1 MRYLIKFSKESN
13 IKFISHLDLMRTIQK
28 IIKRAALPIE
38 YSKGFNPHMTISIAQ
53 PLSVGVYSS
62 GEYMDVVL
70 KEEIDEN
77 EIKER
82 LSINV
87 PSGVKILEVIKV
99 KSLSDKKVPQSMAAI
114 EAAKYEIAIKYTDSS
129 ILGEELK
136 KLPRLNEWNVIKK
149 GKNGEKEVNI
159 KPLIKEFKYKLEDN
173 ILKLQVLLS
182 AGSKENLSSDLL
194 GKFIK
199 ENTTGVNEE
208 AFVDI
213 KRKDMYGLK
222 NNKYIPLIELLS
234 NY

>member
-70 KEEIDEN
+70 KEEIDED

-82 LSINV
+82 LRNNV

-99 KSLSDKKVPQSMAAI
+99 RSVSDKKVPQSMAAI
-114 EAAKYEIAIKYTDSS
+114 EAAKYKIAIKYIDSS
-129 ILGEELK
+129 ILEEELK
-136 KLPRLNEWNVIKK
+136 KLPRLSEWNVIKK
-149 GKNGEKEVNI
+149 SKNGEKEINI
-159 KPLIKEFKYKLEDN
+159 KPLIKEFKYRLEGN
-173 ILKLQVLLS
+173 ILRLQVLLS
-182 AGSKENLSSDLL
+182 AGSRENLSPDLL
-194 GKFIK
+194 GKFVK
-199 ENTTGVNEE
+199 ENTTGINEE

-213 KRKDMYGLK
+213 ERKEMYGLK
-222 NNKYIPLIELLS
+222 NNKYIPLIELLC

>member
-70 KEEIDEN
+70 KEELDEN

-82 LSINV
+82 LSNNV
-87 PSGVKILEVIKV
+87 PSGVKILEVVKV
-99 KSLSDKKVPQSMAAI
+99 KSLTDKKVPQSMAAI
-114 EAAKYEIAIKYTDSS
+114 EAAKYEVAIKYTNSS

-136 KLPRLNEWNVIKK
+136 KLPGLNEWNVIKK
-149 GKNGEKEVNI
+149 SKSGEKEVNI

-182 AGSKENLSSDLL
+182 AGSSENLSADLL

-213 KRKDMYGLK
+213 QRKDMYGLK

-234 NY
+234 SY

>member
-77 EIKER
+77 EMKER
-82 LSINV
+82 LSNNV
-87 PSGVKILEVIKV
+87 PSGVRIFEVIKV

-129 ILGEELK
+129 ILEQELK
-136 KLPRLNEWNVIKK
+136 KLPRLNEWNIIKK
-149 GKNGEKEVNI
+149 SKNGEKEVNI
-159 KPLIKEFKYKLEDN
+159 KPLIKEFKYKLEGN

-182 AGSKENLSSDLL
+182 AGSKENLSPDLL

-213 KRKDMYGLK
+213 ERKEMYGLK
-222 NNKYIPLIELLS
+222 NNKYIPLIELLC

>member
-70 KEEIDEN
+70 KEEIDED

-82 LSINV
+82 LRNNV

-99 KSLSDKKVPQSMAAI
+99 RSVSDKKVPQSMAAI
-114 EAAKYEIAIKYTDSS
+114 EAAKYKIAIKYIDSS
-129 ILGEELK
+129 ILEEELK
-136 KLPRLNEWNVIKK
+136 KLPRLSEWNVIKK
-149 GKNGEKEVNI
+149 GKNGEKEINI
-159 KPLIKEFKYKLEDN
+159 KPLIKEFKYRLEGN
-173 ILKLQVLLS
+173 ILRLQVLLS
-182 AGSKENLSSDLL
+182 AGSRENLSPDLL
-194 GKFIK
+194 GKFVK
-199 ENTTGVNEE
+199 ENTTGINEE

-213 KRKDMYGLK
+213 ERKEMYGLK
-222 NNKYIPLIELLS
+222 NNKYIPLIELLC

>member
-1 MRYLIKFSKESN
+1 MRYLIKFSKEGN

-38 YSKGFNPHMTISIAQ
+38 YSRGFNPHMTISIAQ

-82 LSINV
+82 LNTNL
-87 PSGVKILEVIKV
+87 PSGVKILEVRKV
-99 KSLSDKKVPQSMAAI
+99 KTLSDKKVPQSMAAI
-114 EAAKYEIAIKYTDSS
+114 EAAKYEIAIKYNDASVLT
-129 ILGEELK
+129 EELK
-136 KLPRLNEWNVIKK
+136 KLPKLNEWNVIKK

-182 AGSKENLSSDLL
+182 AGSKENLSPDLF

>member
-77 EIKER
+77 EMKER
-82 LSINV
+82 LSNNV
-87 PSGVKILEVIKV
+87 PSGVRIFDVIKV

-129 ILGEELK
+129 ILEQELK
-136 KLPRLNEWNVIKK
+136 KLPRLNEWNIIKK
-149 GKNGEKEVNI
+149 SKNGEKEVNI
-159 KPLIKEFKYKLEDN
+159 KPLIKEFKYKLEGN

-182 AGSKENLSSDLL
+182 AGSKENLSPDLL

-213 KRKDMYGLK
+213 ERKEMYGLK
-222 NNKYIPLIELLS
+222 NNKYIPLIELLC

>member
-1 MRYLIKFSKESN
+1 
-13 IKFISHLDLMRTIQK
+13 MRTIQK

-77 EIKER
+77 EMKER
-82 LSINV
+82 LSNNV
-87 PSGVKILEVIKV
+87 PSGVRIFEVIKV

-129 ILGEELK
+129 ILEQELK
-136 KLPRLNEWNVIKK
+136 KLPRLNEWNIIKK
-149 GKNGEKEVNI
+149 SKNGEKEVNI
-159 KPLIKEFKYKLEDN
+159 KPLIKEFKYKLEGN

-182 AGSKENLSSDLL
+182 AGSKENLSPDLL

-213 KRKDMYGLK
+213 ERKEMYGLK
-222 NNKYIPLIELLS
+222 NNKYIPLIELLC